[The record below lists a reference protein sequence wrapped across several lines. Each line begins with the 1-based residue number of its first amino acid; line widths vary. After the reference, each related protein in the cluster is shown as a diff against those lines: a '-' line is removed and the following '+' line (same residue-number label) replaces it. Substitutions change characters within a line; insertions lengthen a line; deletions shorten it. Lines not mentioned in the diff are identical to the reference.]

1 MRFRMVEPVKE
12 LKKICVKHDD
22 PLDARIFF
30 FSRKVSIYVT
40 KLLLYTPITA
50 NQVTLL
56 FIFIAAI
63 SGIFFTLGDY
73 KYSIIGW
80 GLYGIYRILDC
91 VDGEI
96 ARYRKQ
102 PSVRGCYLDQISHY
116 FIGPFIAMCISLGVY
131 RELHKPWIIMLG
143 FSISLSIV
151 LKNAASDCWYKASAK
166 SSAEISSEKSKQT
179 RENAVKGTHSG
190 KVKWIVYYIAVLFGV
205 TFFINL
211 FMLAGFL
218 DLFLQKITIGSLVLN
233 YKSIVIS
240 LYAIALPLFSVARIA
255 YSFHKGGVVGRAT
268 ILE

>member
-1 MRFRMVEPVKE
+1 MVESIKE
-12 LKKICVKHDD
+12 LRKICVKKGD

-56 FIFIAAI
+56 FIFIATV
-63 SGIFFTLGDY
+63 SGVFFTLGDY

-80 GLYGIYRILDC
+80 GLYGIHRILDC

-102 PSVRGCYLDQISHY
+102 SSVRGIYLDLISHY
-116 FIGPFIAMCISLGVY
+116 FIGPFIGMCISLGVY
-131 RELHKPWIIMLG
+131 KELHEAWIIMLG

-151 LKNAASDCWYKASAK
+151 LQNAASDCWYKAIAK
-166 SSAEISSEKSKQT
+166 SSTSAPSEKNTQAQK
-179 RENAVKGTHSG
+179 NAAKVASSG
-190 KVKWIVYYIAVLFGV
+190 NMKWVVYYIVAFFR
-205 TFFINL
+205 TDSFINL

-218 DLFLQKITIGSLVLN
+218 DLFLQRITVGSFVLN
-233 YKSIVIS
+233 YKSIVIC